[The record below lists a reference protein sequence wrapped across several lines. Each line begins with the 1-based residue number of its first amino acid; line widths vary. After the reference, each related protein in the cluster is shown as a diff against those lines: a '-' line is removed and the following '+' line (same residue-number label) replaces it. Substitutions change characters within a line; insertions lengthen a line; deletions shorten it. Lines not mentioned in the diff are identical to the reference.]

1 MGRMSG
7 EHDAPPPPP
16 GRSKAPAPA
25 AEPRGRSAPQ
35 VVIAVILLI
44 AALLATA
51 SGILR
56 LVWAYHGA
64 PCKPGGGVGR
74 MDSRPCG
81 ASLPPPPPLGT
92 PPLRGGATGERPP
105 PS

>member
-1 MGRMSG
+1 VDFGLVLLVLGGFLLGGAWSMWRQSG
-7 EHDAPPPPP
+7 EHDDPPAT
-16 GRSKAPAPA
+16 GRAKRGAQA

-56 LVWAYHGA
+56 LV
-64 PCKPGGGVGR
+64 
-74 MDSRPCG
+74 
-81 ASLPPPPPLGT
+81 
-92 PPLRGGATGERPP
+92 
-105 PS
+105 